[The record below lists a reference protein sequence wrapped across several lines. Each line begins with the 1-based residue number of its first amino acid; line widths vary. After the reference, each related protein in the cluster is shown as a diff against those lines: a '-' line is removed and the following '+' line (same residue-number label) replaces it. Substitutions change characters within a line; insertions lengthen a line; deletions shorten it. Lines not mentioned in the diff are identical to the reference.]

1 MFTDGVWV
9 KTSEILEVVL
19 DELVNFVLAAEADP
33 CGHSIEF
40 WCFHGSM
47 QVRKHKSEPIKPVVS
62 RKKT

>member
-40 WCFHGSM
+40 WCFCRPTP
-47 QVRKHKSEPIKPVVS
+47 VRRAEELVK
-62 RKKT
+62 